1 MQTDIQNII
10 NQSQNI
16 MIDPDTIPTFELK
29 PRTETRHNGVYFIDI
44 QTDKQT
50 GEIQEK
56 TPIKISDHLRVIG
69 IGQDESKAA
78 YIVIEYRNKFTHH
91 IQTTAIKQADIG
103 TNKGWYDLQNMGVGV
118 MSDRKSRERVAN
130 YLQFSGK
137 QTQYQIRHT
146 TGWKGE
152 NYFFPSGEIIT
163 PNDHERH
170 KIIYMGDTSKA
181 NEYHISGSLN
191 DWQTHIAHY
200 AIGNSRLM
208 LALGT
213 AFAAP
218 LLRGLNME
226 NGGFHLFGDSRDG
239 KSTAAYVGASVWGSR
254 ESKVSWN
261 STALAIINSACARN
275 DCFMMLDEIGEQ
287 RDTRIV
293 AQAAYSLG
301 NGQNKGQAH
310 KDGGNRPTI
319 NFKTLFFSTGEK
331 PLDTYIKNGNPEL
344 WNAGQAVRL
353 ASIPSDTGKGY
364 QAYDTIHHFATA
376 AEFGDHLNDST
387 AQFYGTAGQA
397 WIIALQSDP
406 KHKQRIQAHMNAF
419 LAKLPHD
426 LNGQIRTVGKRFALV
441 YAALEL
447 ASEYGIT
454 GFQAGASLAP
464 LLQCFHAWLDRNG
477 MEKSE
482 TQQIIENAQD
492 FFDLHAFSHRFA
504 DLDLLGDFERAGE
517 HHAGFK
523 ERHGDDWI
531 YWVVYA
537 AFKHEIAQRFEPR
550 KAVDVLAAAKW
561 LIMGSD
567 KKHYGAHQKN
577 RKHMGGRRY
586 MQFNGSTPPDRNE

>member
-16 MIDPDTIPTFELK
+16 MIDPDTIPIVELEQ
-29 PRTETRHNGVYFIDI
+29 RIETRQNGVYFIDVR
-44 QTDKQT
+44 TDKET
-50 GEIQEK
+50 GEIDEK
-56 TPIKISDHLRVIG
+56 PLKISDHLRVIG

-78 YIVIEYRNKFTHH
+78 YIVIEYRNKFTHRT
-91 IQTTAIKQADIG
+91 QTTAIKQADIG
-103 TNKGWYDLQNMGVGV
+103 TSKGWYDLQNMGVGV

-163 PNDHERH
+163 PNDHERP

-181 NEYHISGSLN
+181 DEYRVSGSLN
-191 DWQTHIAHY
+191 DWQDNIARY
-200 AIGNSRLM
+200 AVGNSRLM

-218 LLRGLNME
+218 LLRVLHME

-287 RDTRIV
+287 KDTRIV

-301 NGQNKGQAH
+301 NGQNKGQSE
-310 KDGGNRPTI
+310 KDRNQNRPTI

-331 PLDTYIKNGNPEL
+331 PLDTYIKNGSPEL
-344 WNAGQAVRL
+344 WNAGQSVRL

-387 AQFYGTAGQA
+387 AQFYGTAGRA
-397 WIIALQSDP
+397 WIVALQSDP
-406 KHKQRIQAHMNAF
+406 DHKPRIQTHMNAF
-419 LAKLPHD
+419 LAKLPHG

-454 GFQAGASLAP
+454 GIQAGASLAP
-464 LLQCFHAWLDRNG
+464 LLQCFQAWLDRNG
-477 MEKSE
+477 MEKTE

-492 FFDLHAFSHRFA
+492 FFDRYAESYRFTNLA
-504 DLDLLGDFERAGE
+504 LVGEFDRVGDN
-517 HHAGFK
+517 HAGYK
-523 ERHGDDWI
+523 EQSGEDWV
-531 YWVVYA
+531 YWVVCPI
-537 AFKHEIAQRFEPR
+537 FRDEIAKGFESR
-550 KAVDVLAAAKW
+550 KVVDVLVQAQW
-561 LIMGSD
+561 LIWGKD
-567 KKHYGAHQKN
+567 KKSYGAHQKTA
-577 RKHMGGRRY
+577 KQMGGKRY
-586 MQFNGSTPPDRNE
+586 YQFKGSTPPDTSK